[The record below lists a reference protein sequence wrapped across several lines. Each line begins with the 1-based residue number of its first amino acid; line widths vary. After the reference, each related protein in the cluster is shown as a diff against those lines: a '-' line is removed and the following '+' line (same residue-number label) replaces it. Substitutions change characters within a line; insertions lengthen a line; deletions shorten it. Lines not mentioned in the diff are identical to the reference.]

1 MKRKPSCLKFLSGEI
16 TNYNAADNW
25 AVNVGGGSVVMEGMT
40 IAGWRHHIWI
50 YNSIQSVLMLGCKFG
65 GEFNSSVL
73 SSETENFIVSD
84 SEVSLKLPSEIETPS
99 YDTKKS
105 EKVVSVLDFGASVY
119 ADDNTNAFQAAMNSL
134 NENGG
139 TVYVPAGNWRFSGQ
153 IVIPKNVE
161 LRGATPMQ
169 TMQNSEC
176 RKGTILWS
184 FYSDENDKTPFITMS
199 DDSTVNGITIY
210 YDQQVSSNA
219 ASYPCTI
226 SVNGSSCRIL
236 NIVLTNSYNG
246 IDIATN
252 KADGYIIDFVSG
264 APINYGI
271 SVRTNTQNGIIKN
284 CHFNPNYA
292 YILTH
297 NSADPNYRLYNG
309 TAYLFGNCKN
319 KNIYGIFAYG
329 YKNGIEFSSQNG
341 NGADIRLTNCSVDG
355 SETSMRISSA
365 ANVEVINGQYVS
377 MASENEKHGI
387 ITESNFTGDLNVYNS
402 NIWGPSDYLLFLSG
416 GNCNFNLVN
425 LCTGNVDYSI
435 YMNSGSAKF
444 NLITFHNNNILIN
457 GKNTYADFVF
467 CNLRTYKSTIHPSS
481 ENNTSVN
488 QSYCYWN

>member
-1 MKRKPSCLKFLSGEI
+1 M
-16 TNYNAADNW
+16 DNK
-25 AVNVGGGSVVMEGMT
+25 GKT
-40 IAGWRHHIWI
+40 
-50 YNSIQSVLMLGCKFG
+50 
-65 GEFNSSVL
+65 
-73 SSETENFIVSD
+73 
-84 SEVSLKLPSEIETPS
+84 
-99 YDTKKS
+99 
-105 EKVVSVLDFGASVY
+105 
-119 ADDNTNAFQAAMNSL
+119 
-134 NENGG
+134 G
-139 TVYVPAGNWRFSGQ
+139 TV
-153 IVIPKNVE
+153 
-161 LRGATPMQ
+161 
-169 TMQNSEC
+169 
-176 RKGTILWS
+176 
-184 FYSDENDKTPFITMS
+184 
-199 DDSTVNGITIY
+199 Y

-226 SVNGSSCRIL
+226 SANGSSCRIL

-271 SVRTNTQNGIIKN
+271 SVRANTQNGIIKN

-341 NGADIRLTNCSVDG
+341 NGADIRLTNCSVDS

-377 MASENEKHGI
+377 MASENEKHGK
-387 ITESNFTGDLNVYNS
+387 ITESNFTGNLNVYNS

-457 GKNTYADFVF
+457 GKNTYAEFVF
-467 CNLRTYKSTIHPSS
+467 CNLRTYKSTIRPSGK
-481 ENNTSVN
+481 NNASVN